1 MGHLTR
7 IERKLWLLARSRA
20 QEPAVQGLG
29 HLEVDEAY
37 RTPRGRGLTLELSLG
52 VFNGALSLK
61 TLLHIGT
68 TNDDRVLHIRGE
80 E

>member
-52 VFNGALSLK
+52 VFNGAFSLR
-61 TLLHIGT
+61 TFRHVGST
-68 TNDDRVLHIRGE
+68 YNHRVLHSWGE